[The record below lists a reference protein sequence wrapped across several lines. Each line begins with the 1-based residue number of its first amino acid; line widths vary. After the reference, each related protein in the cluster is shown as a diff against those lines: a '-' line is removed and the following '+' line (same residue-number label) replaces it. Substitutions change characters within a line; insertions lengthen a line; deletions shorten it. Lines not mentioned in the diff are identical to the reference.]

1 MTMAKIIKLKPKPHC
16 YVCGKEVGEDDF
28 IDGPEI
34 HICWDC
40 LNKWQ
45 ERCYKLLEQ
54 MKEENKK

>member
-16 YVCGKEVGEDDF
+16 YVCGKEVDDDDF
-28 IDGPEI
+28 LDGPEI

-45 ERCYKLLEQ
+45 EGCYKLLEQ
-54 MKEENKK
+54 MKEEKKK